1 MGSMAYAPFPP
12 PKNKLPSLPHYHVDS
27 HSPAWT
33 STTQD
38 PYYSNEDIEILHEI
52 VSIAQEKLDNPNGAR
67 PLPAAALFKAYDE
80 VLPKHGIDPDDENH
94 LSRLIFRVGGE
105 KGSGS
110 LPEKFQA
117 VLASMGIALEYGDS
131 SPISQR
137 ASRSSRSSSDDP
149 NHLGR
154 GCLKP
159 SSASKRLHGN
169 FGGPFTPWPSA
180 TEYEDESIELESK
193 PAARYSPST
202 SIPLTNPGSYPSF
215 ESVLSGPSQPQ
226 GSQQSN
232 QRGAGLSSTQPV
244 ITRFEA
250 PTEDVPRLPEAGLE
264 MPVLRAAL
272 TRPPVLAILDRW
284 RSASKKREI
293 RGASSLPL
301 SDRMAS
307 PTIDTQ
313 RVAGPGTREPWQI
326 KSPRAT
332 LFLTR
337 YAESSIAADTK
348 QPTVKSSL
356 LPAPTAHTGVETS
369 QEQKAGHHGDYTAM
383 LNRAGRAREIY
394 LASRAFNHW
403 AEITA
408 ARLEKEAV
416 ARRHMIRFRCF
427 RGWSNAPNSR
437 ASVVNYLRA
446 ATAVQKLRRAVA
458 CQEEQLRAAASA
470 IYEIYRIHKAK
481 RAMCQWL
488 CSTAQQSIRRETAH
502 RAKRGIIRLWYNQT
516 TLCQKQ
522 AELAAKTRQC
532 IQKNHLIHHWASK
545 AQQAERQLAVSK
557 QVGLAR
563 PMFTHLAAWWD
574 HTETEQRAQ
583 VYRANLLWK
592 RAHSALDDWNLRARA
607 QAFVWRSDYQSATCA
622 LTKWIRVIEN
632 GRTQQCR
639 AACAIE
645 RCQVTAALSR
655 VEHFLDY
662 TSKLEYYAYRAR
674 LFIMASRFLRVLD
687 RAYEARKA
695 SLKEEIRQQLRA
707 RYKEVSSAR
716 KKRQFHSALHFWRSS
731 AQRYTSVAA
740 EAKEHIESQ
749 TWSLKLDAV
758 QIWLAAAS
766 RNEEQR
772 ATGQKYA
779 VHHVLSNWGKL
790 CEQLAQQDAQSWNMW
805 VQRKQRQALKSW
817 SISSLQGSG
826 RGHTAAMVQQRYN
839 ADKRSR
845 AFQIWRHS
853 RQVLEATDTR
863 HPSVTPHHQAFNGRR
878 SWKTI
883 SARKSTARPEV
894 VSQYPRAFD
903 TPAAPLDT
911 PTRWTGRPLAVSST
925 LANTMPS
932 FGEADER
939 SATSSRFGD
948 EAGTGYDLAPSTRK
962 PRQILH
968 RGLVLRPGKSASTT
982 PQVPVPT
989 DLRRSIEVR
998 NTAFNKSAISTISE
1012 QSFQPNISLIKQ
1024 RETGEKQL
1032 PGYTDSA
1039 IANGVS
1045 ARLASRSQISPT
1057 EIWRGP
1063 TIPSRQSMR
1072 NAVRSN
1078 FKNDTY
1084 DWLRAAKTAPQP
1096 SRFAGGGRSG

>member
-1 MGSMAYAPFPP
+1 MGS
-12 PKNKLPSLPHYHVDS
+12 N
-27 HSPAWT
+27 
-33 STTQD
+33 
-38 PYYSNEDIEILHEI
+38 IEILHEI
-52 VSIAQEKLDNPNGAR
+52 VSIAQEKLDDPNGAR
-67 PLPAAALFKAYDE
+67 SLPAAALFKAYDE

-94 LSRLIFRVGGE
+94 LSRLIFRIGGE

-110 LPEKFQA
+110 LPEKFQV

-149 NHLGR
+149 NHLGIE
-154 GCLKP
+154 CLKP

-169 FGGPFTPWPSA
+169 LGELSTPWPSA
-180 TEYEDESIELESK
+180 TEHEPESIETESK
-193 PAARYSPST
+193 PVARYSPST
-202 SIPLTNPGSYPSF
+202 SIPLPNLSSYPSF
-215 ESVLSGPSQPQ
+215 ESVLSGPPQPQ
-226 GSQQSN
+226 GTQQSY
-232 QRGAGLSSTQPV
+232 QRGTGHLSTQPV
-244 ITRFEA
+244 ITRFEV
-250 PTEDVPRLPEAGLE
+250 PTEDVPGYPEAGIEL
-264 MPVLRAAL
+264 PVLRAAL
-272 TRPPVLAILDRW
+272 TRPSVLAILDRW
-284 RSASKKREI
+284 RSASKKRET

-301 SDRMAS
+301 LDRMAS

-313 RVAGPGTREPWQI
+313 RMAGPGTRESWKI

-332 LFLTR
+332 LFLPR
-337 YAESSIAADTK
+337 HAESSIEVDTK
-348 QPTVKSSL
+348 QLTVKSSL
-356 LPAPTAHTGVETS
+356 LPAPTAHHRLATS
-369 QEQKAGHHGDYTAM
+369 REQDVRHHGDYTTI

-437 ASVVNYLRA
+437 APVINYLRA

-470 IYEIYRIHKAK
+470 IYETYRIHKAK

-488 CSTAQQSIRRETAH
+488 CSTARQRIRHETTQ
-502 RAKRGIIRLWYNQT
+502 RAKRGIVRLWHNLT
-516 TLCQKQ
+516 TLHQNQ
-522 AELAAKTRQC
+522 AELAVKNRQC

-563 PMFTHLAAWWD
+563 PMFAHLAAWWD
-574 HTETEQRAQ
+574 HTEVEQRAQ

-592 RAHSALDDWNLRARA
+592 RAHFSLDNWNLRARA

-674 LFIMASRFLRVLD
+674 LFIMASRFLRVFD
-687 RAYEARKA
+687 RAYEAKKA
-695 SLKEEIRQQLRA
+695 SRKEEIRQQLRA

-716 KKRQFHSALHFWRSS
+716 KKRQFHSALRLWRSS
-731 AQRYTSVAA
+731 AQRYSSVAA
-740 EAKEHIESQ
+740 EAKEHLESQ
-749 TWSLKLDAV
+749 TRNLKLDAV

-766 RNEEQR
+766 QNKEQR

-779 VHHVLSNWGKL
+779 VHHVLSNWREL
-790 CEQLAQQDAQSWNMW
+790 SEQSAQQDAQSWNMW

-826 RGHTAAMVQQRYN
+826 RGHTAAMVQQRHN

-845 AFQIWRHS
+845 AFQVWRHS
-853 RQVLEATDTR
+853 RQVLEAADAR

-883 SARKSTARPEV
+883 SARKSTAQPGV
-894 VSQYPRAFD
+894 VSQYLRAFD

-911 PTRWTGRPLAVSST
+911 PTRWTGRPLAMSST

-932 FGEADER
+932 FREADEQ
-939 SATSSRFGD
+939 SATSSRFSD
-948 EAGTGYDLAPSTRK
+948 EAGTGYDLASSTRK
-962 PRQILH
+962 PRQVLH
-968 RGLVLRPGKSASTT
+968 RGLVFRPGKSASTT

-998 NTAFNKSAISTISE
+998 NTAFNKSAVSTISE
-1012 QSFQPNISLIKQ
+1012 QSFQPNISLIKH
-1024 RETGEKQL
+1024 RTGEKQL

-1039 IANGVS
+1039 ITNGVS
-1045 ARLASRSQISPT
+1045 ARLMSRSQISPT
-1057 EIWRGP
+1057 ENWRGP

-1072 NAVRSN
+1072 NPVRSDL
-1078 FKNDTY
+1078 KNDPY
-1084 DWLRAAKTAPQP
+1084 DWLRAAKTSPQS
-1096 SRFAGGGRSG
+1096 SRFAGGGRIG